1 MPPRFTAKQMPSDTL
16 EMDRTEGRQVSA
28 INIIKQNLKNTL
40 FNI

>member
-28 INIIKQNLKNTL
+28 INNLTKQSLKNTL
-40 FNI
+40 